1 MVSHFTPQAVRIK
14 WIDIFAAGMLAVFLF
29 SAHFSLLEQN
39 IRFAAMF
46 GSLFAMVIASLNN
59 AAHIFTGKGFMY
71 VLIVL
76 CAAFAIYTH
85 NESVPTLTEY
95 ASQKRLYFYFVFL
108 ACGLIFPLGLCRQ
121 KSMEMAIWMLV
132 GISVIFAILSFFG
145 GDTGNI
151 RRSAI
156 GLNPTLLSKLV
167 FFPALY
173 LLIRGGS
180 IFKHKILFISA
191 VLGVFG
197 CIASGSR
204 GAILAFLLCVAL
216 YGGSTLRIKDI
227 FKFGVL
233 GLMFLGL
240 ALLALSYAPD
250 EISSRFT
257 LSALEGQYNEG
268 SRLFLYDFSWNL
280 FLNNLDGIGM
290 GNMSAYFWIYAPHNL
305 ILEALLD
312 LGWLHS
318 ILYIFLLVMSFII
331 AVRSFHSP
339 NINYRFICGW
349 YIFMFMNSMIGG
361 EMSFP
366 SIMLY
371 IPMGLL
377 WLFPSNVVQKKT
389 TPMNVALNSPMAV

>member
-1 MVSHFTPQAVRIK
+1 
-14 WIDIFAAGMLAVFLF
+14 
-29 SAHFSLLEQN
+29 
-39 IRFAAMF
+39 
-46 GSLFAMVIASLNN
+46 MVIAGVNN
-59 AAHIFTGKGFMY
+59 AAHVFTGKGFIY

-76 CAAFAIYTH
+76 FTGFAVYSH
-85 NESVPTLTEY
+85 NQSVPALTEF
-95 ASQKRLYFYFVFL
+95 AAQKRLYFYFAFVS
-108 ACGLIFPLGLCRQ
+108 CGLIFPLGLCRQ

-132 GISVIFAILSFFG
+132 GISVIFAILSFFAG
-145 GDTGNI
+145 NTDNI
-151 RRSAI
+151 RISAI
-156 GLNPTLLSKLV
+156 GLNPSLLSKLV

-180 IFKHKILFISA
+180 IFKHKILFFSA
-191 VLGVFG
+191 VLGIFG

-240 ALLALSYAPD
+240 AMLALSYAPD

-257 LSALEGQYNEG
+257 LSALDGQYNEG
-268 SRLFLYDFSWNL
+268 SRLFLYDFSWNM

-318 ILYIFLLVMSFII
+318 ILYIILLVMSFIM

-371 IPMGLL
+371 IPMGLV
-377 WLFPSNVVQKKT
+377 WLFPNHVFRQKNT
-389 TPMNVALNSPMAV
+389 HMNVALNSKMAV